1 MTSCNDIN
9 AEIKELEAQLEAIAS
24 TRRGI
29 EAKAG
34 LADGQPPKKPKVLRT
49 YTGDEVTVDPGE
61 WITQAELD
69 AARMGDETVIQM
81 VQAGFDGRRA
91 PKGRTGRMVNYA
103 QIEPDDKNIAAL
115 LEIMGLKRATSE
127 KGLQL
132 RRPFTNQVAS
142 RALLQMAQ
150 AAGADPR
157 KAAELLKRR
166 VAGIDNLPSAVY
178 GVAKARWDSSIQ
190 YSDALDELAD
200 AMDGGYLTDEI
211 KTQAGNAAKW
221 AHFYEQ
227 LDAQVRRRV
236 GQALKSLQFNSSD
249 EIPFFDVQKEIGK
262 LTIDEVN
269 GNSLVA
275 DMLKLTADG
284 NAKELRRRAA
294 AKRLATMNGGEVNR
308 KGFMAELEIL
318 NTLRRAN
325 LLSSVSTWAVRNP
338 VSGALVQAVYMSE
351 DVVSGV
357 VRGMAKN
364 GLKPGVADGLQAAG
378 YAARAWNSAWGMA
391 WGNASESLLK
401 GKGTMGDENLK
412 YITKGVYESPKEY
425 INATLTTKWDE
436 LFSARSFN
444 PMNTG
449 ETALKMLNILN
460 AGAWKV
466 LGEGVE
472 RMTGSDF
479 GYLAPF
485 RLLNAGD
492 EFMRT
497 QAYVW
502 KANHEAFL
510 RAADEGRAQGMDARW
525 IEQRADELAK
535 NTIFDGVFTDD
546 DLIEFRRTRNEQ
558 YGIPAGDEI
567 EDDQLRAML
576 YNMYK
581 NAPNLADDIGQVAYN
596 RTADVAFTNAL
607 KDPLSQGV
615 QLMRQNPIA
624 GWIIPFWKV
633 PINGIGWV
641 LNRDIM
647 VAMPKQ
653 LVMELQQAGSR
664 RSGSAAQYTAEQMAD
679 ARARTVVA
687 VALAAG
693 THMLWET
700 GIFTDGGPADPRQSE
715 RWSRTNSPYSFS
727 LANTIAGGIKVRANG
742 IDAIDLMGLHADTL
756 RAWHEGYIQEGDAAK
771 AVEKIIYAWGNLL
784 KNKAALKNITSILNV
799 MQDPERYDFAD
810 ILADQMGGILPVSG
824 AMGHVGRVLEDPSER
839 MVKMRFPS
847 KEEMAALGKDPL
859 FGVVQPVVDMVQK
872 AFARATS
879 SYPGFSGLQPRQ
891 RDWLGSEI
899 QRPLGLPLDQAIPFM
914 PVIKPQ
920 DPLYDWLDRHG
931 FGAKPHPEGKLTVVP
946 GGPEITM
953 TMEEEDFYRETMRTI
968 EGGIHPEQLGMGTN
982 PVMDIW
988 PIVQGRN
995 LQGALRMLMRD
1006 PSYNALLNI
1015 PDGQLSPSLQ
1025 AQPGRT
1031 LSQRQKGPGGELYSP
1046 IDQVIDYYDKLA
1058 QMELVKSS
1066 EFTVRDR
1073 IIGLARQQQSKL
1085 QQFAE
1090 GASALGVVRQ

>member
-9 AEIKELEAQLEAIAS
+9 SEIKELEAQLEAIAS
-24 TRRGI
+24 VRRGLQAQT
-29 EAKAG
+29 E
-34 LADGQPPKKPKVLRT
+34 LLDGQPPRKPRVLRT
-49 YTGDEVTVDPGE
+49 YTGDAVTVEPGE

-69 AARMGDETVIQM
+69 AARMGDETIRQM
-81 VQAGFDGRRA
+81 VEAGFDGKRGPR
-91 PKGRTGRMVNYA
+91 GRTGRMVNYA
-103 QIEPDDKNIAAL
+103 QIAPDDQNIAAL
-115 LEIMGLKRATSE
+115 LEIMGLKRANTP
-127 KGLQL
+127 KGVEL
-132 RRPFTNQVAS
+132 RRPFTNQIAS
-142 RALLQMAQ
+142 RALLAMAQ
-150 AAGADPR
+150 KAGADPR
-157 KAAELLKRR
+157 EAAKMLKGR

-178 GVAKARWDSSIQ
+178 SVAKARWDSAVQ

-200 AMDGGYLTDEI
+200 AIDGGYLSDDI

-221 AHFYEQ
+221 AHFYEN

-236 GQALKSLQFNSSD
+236 GQALKSLQFKAD
-249 EIPFFDVQKEIGK
+249 DDIPFIDVKKEAAQ
-262 LTIDEVN
+262 LTIDDVE

-275 DMLKLTADG
+275 DMLKLTAEG

-294 AKRLATMNGGEVNR
+294 AKRLVTMQGGEVNR

-325 LLSSVSTWAVRNP
+325 LLSSLSTWVVRNP
-338 VSGALVQAVYMSE
+338 VSGALVQGTYMAE

-357 VRGMAKN
+357 VRGIAKN

-378 YAARAWNSAWGMA
+378 YAARAWNTAWGMA

-401 GKGTMGDENLK
+401 GKGTMGDDNLK
-412 YITKGVYESPKEY
+412 YVTKGVYESPKEY
-425 INATLTTKWDE
+425 VNGILTTKWDE
-436 LFSARSFN
+436 LFSGQSLN
-444 PMNTG
+444 PLNAG

-472 RMTGSDF
+472 KLTGSDF

-485 RLLNAGD
+485 RLLNGGD

-502 KANHEAFL
+502 KANHEAFM
-510 RAADEGRAQGMDARW
+510 RAAEEGRAQGMDARW
-525 IEQRADELAK
+525 IESRADELAK

-546 DLIEFRRTRNEQ
+546 QLIEFRRTRNEQ

-567 EDDQLRAML
+567 GNDELRAML

-596 RTADVAFTNAL
+596 RGADIAFTNDL
-607 KDPLSQGV
+607 KDPISQGV

-624 GWIIPFWKV
+624 GWLIPFWKV

-641 LNRDIM
+641 LNRDIL
-647 VAMPKQ
+647 VRMPAQ
-653 LVMELQQAGSR
+653 LVMEVQQASSR
-664 RSGSAAQYTAEQMAD
+664 RAGDALRYTPEQMAD

-687 VALAAG
+687 MGLAAG
-693 THMLWET
+693 THMLWEG

-715 RWSRTNSPYSFS
+715 RWSRNNSPYSFS
-727 LANTIAGGIKVRANG
+727 LANTIAAGIKVRANG
-742 IDAIDLMGLHADTL
+742 IDPIDLMGLHADTL

-771 AVEKIIYAWGNLL
+771 AVEKIIFAWGNLL
-784 KNKAALKNITSILNV
+784 KNKAALKNVTTILNV
-799 MQDPERYDFAD
+799 MQDPERYDFGD
-810 ILADQMGGILPVSG
+810 ILADQMGGILPISG
-824 AMGHVGRVLEDPSER
+824 LMGHVGRVMEDPSER

-859 FGVVQPVVDMVQK
+859 FGVLQPVVDMLQK
-872 AFARATS
+872 ATARAFS
-879 SYPGFSGLQPRQ
+879 SYPGLSGLQPRQ
-891 RDWLGSEI
+891 KDWLGSEI

-914 PVIKPQ
+914 PVIRPQ

-931 FGAKPHPEGKLTVVP
+931 FGAKPHPEGKLSVVA
-946 GGPEITM
+946 GGPEILM
-953 TMEEEDFYRETMRTI
+953 THEEEDFYRETMRTI
-968 EGGIHPEQLGMGTN
+968 PGGVHPEQLGMGAN

-988 PIVQGRN
+988 PVVQGKT
-995 LQGALRMLMRD
+995 LQQALRVLMRD
-1006 PSYNALLNI
+1006 PNYNQLLNI
-1015 PDGQLSPSLQ
+1015 PQGQISPSLM

-1031 LSQRQKGPGGELYSP
+1031 LSERQKGPGGELYKP
-1046 IDQVIDYYDKLA
+1046 IDQVIEYYDKLA
-1058 QMELVKSS
+1058 QLELVKNSQ
-1066 EFTVRDR
+1066 FTVRDR
-1073 IIGLARQQQSKL
+1073 ILGMAKQKQDAL

-1090 GASALGVVRQ
+1090 SASALGMVRQ